1 MGRPAIPVAVQREFW
16 AAVRAGMVVA
26 EAASATGVSIT
37 VAWQW
42 VRQVGGVMPSDF
54 SNSPEPVTIR
64 RLSLHEREEIACRRA
79 AGQGVRE
86 IAAVL
91 GRDPS
96 TISREL
102 KRGAVRRK
110 TGYRATVAQALAD
123 QRARRPKTRVLEI
136 NDELREHVQ
145 NRLQEKDSPEQIS
158 RRLLIDYPSDRTM
171 RISHETIYRCLY
183 VQGRGGLRRELVKC
197 LRTGRALR
205 KARRTTERR
214 GRLAGMVS
222 IANRPPEVLDR
233 VVPGHWEG
241 DLITGAENKSAIGTL
256 VERCTGYLMLLHLPD
271 KHGADAV
278 QEAMIDAMSR
288 LPLTLRRTL
297 TWDQGQEM
305 ANHIAIAE
313 ATELSIYFCDPHSPW
328 QRATNENTNG
338 LLRQYFPKGTDL
350 SGYHH
355 DYLDYVA
362 MQLNNRPRKRL
373 DWRTPAERLDRLLS
387 QQGFQTGVALT
398 G

>member
-1 MGRPAIPVAVQREFW
+1 MGRPAIPVAVQRKFW

-42 VRQVGGVMPSDF
+42 VRQVGGVMPPDF

-64 RLSLHEREEIACRRA
+64 RLCLHEREEIACRRA

-86 IAAVL
+86 IAAAL

-102 KRGAVRRK
+102 QRGAVRRK

-123 QRARRPKTRVLEI
+123 QRARRPKTRILEI

-222 IANRPPEVLDR
+222 IASRPPEVLDR
-233 VVPGHWEG
+233 GVPGHWEG

-256 VERCTGYLMLLHLPD
+256 VERCTGYLLLLHLPD

-362 MQLNNRPRKRL
+362 RQLNNRPRKRL
-373 DWRTPAERLDRLLS
+373 DWRTPAERLDQLLS
-387 QQGFQTGVALT
+387 QQDFRPVLR
-398 G
+398 

>member
-26 EAASATGVSIT
+26 EAATATGVSIT

-42 VRQVGGVMPSDF
+42 VRQVGGVMPPDF

-79 AGQGVRE
+79 AGHGVRE

-102 KRGAVRRK
+102 QRGAVRRK

-123 QRARRPKTRVLEI
+123 QRARRPKTRILEI

-145 NRLQEKDSPEQIS
+145 HRLQEKDSPEQIS

-183 VQGRGGLRRELVKC
+183 VQGRGGLRRELAKC

-222 IANRPPEVLDR
+222 IASRPPEVLDR
-233 VVPGHWEG
+233 GVPGHWEG

-313 ATELSIYFCDPHSPW
+313 ATKLSIYFCDPHSPW

-338 LLRQYFPKGTDL
+338 LLRQYFPKGTNL

-362 MQLNNRPRKRL
+362 RQLNNRPRKRL
-373 DWRTPAERLDRLLS
+373 DWRTPAEKLDQLLS
-387 QQGFQTGVALT
+387 QQDFQTGVALT

>member
-373 DWRTPAERLDRLLS
+373 DWRTPAERLDQLLS

>member
-16 AAVRAGMVVA
+16 AAVRAGKVVA
-26 EAASATGVSIT
+26 EAASVAGVSIT

-42 VRQVGGVMPSDF
+42 VRQVGGVMPQDF
-54 SNSPEPVTIR
+54 SKSPEPATVR
-64 RLSLHEREEIACRRA
+64 RLSLCEREEIACRSA

-86 IAAVL
+86 IAAGL

-102 KRGAVRRK
+102 RRGVVRRK
-110 TGYRATVAQALAD
+110 TGYRATVAQAMAD
-123 QRARRPKTRVLEI
+123 QRARRPKTRILES

-145 NRLQEKDSPEQIS
+145 DRLQAKDSPEQIS
-158 RRLLIDYPSDRTM
+158 RRLLIDYPGDRTM

-183 VQGRGGLRRELVKC
+183 VQGRGGLRRELARC

-205 KARRTTERR
+205 KTRRSAERR
-214 GRLAGMVS
+214 GRLAGMVN
-222 IANRPPEVLDR
+222 IVNRPPEVGDR
-233 VVPGHWEG
+233 SVPGHWEG

-256 VERCTGYLMLLHLPD
+256 VERCTGFVMLLHLPE

-278 QEAMIDAMSR
+278 QDAMIETMSR

-305 ANHIAIAE
+305 ANHAAIAE
-313 ATELSIYFCDPHSPW
+313 ATDLEIYFCDPHSPW

-355 DYLDYVA
+355 DYLEYVA
-362 MQLNNRPRKRL
+362 MQLNSRPRKRL
-373 DWRTPAERLDRLLS
+373 HWRTPAEALDQLLS
-387 QQGFQTGVALT
+387 QQEDQPGVALT
-398 G
+398 S